1 MLFFRKLREL
11 YNCNSVIT
19 HLIQDVMMTAA
30 YPHQTPISIPEFTAS
45 RQAGFFDSLKQP
57 RFSGQLVLTN
67 SRQETWF
74 FYLYLGRI
82 MYATGGTHPVRR
94 WRRHIA
100 RYLPEIA
107 NQLSSLQLDLASLGN
122 QDFRL
127 CWEYQL
133 LCLWVEQ
140 QKISREQAARMIRSV
155 IIEVLFDITQSME
168 VTCDL
173 RQDNLLSTRLVLI
186 DADQLINE
194 AQKQWQAWQGAKVA
208 DRSPNSAPIIR
219 QADELQQRTSP
230 QVYQTLKQLLDGN
243 QTLRDLSIRMKRD
256 VVTVT
261 SSLLPYVQMGLVEL
275 ITIEDLSP
283 PVSLPPSGTPTVSTS
298 EVSPGPLVACFDD
311 SPLMC
316 QTLEKILVGANYQ
329 FLGINDPLRAI
340 AILLARKPAVIFLD
354 LVMPNANGYEIC
366 GQLRKLSFFRHT
378 PIIILTGN
386 DGIVDRVRAKMVGST
401 DFMSK
406 PVNPDLVLGAIRKHL
421 KEESVA

>member
-1 MLFFRKLREL
+1 MLFFSKFRES
-11 YNCNSVIT
+11 YNCNTVIS
-19 HLIQDVMMTAA
+19 HFIEDAMMTAS
-30 YPHQTPISIPEFTAS
+30 YPPQNPISIPEFTPS
-45 RQAGFFDSLKQP
+45 RQTSFFDTLKQP
-57 RFSGQLVLTN
+57 RFSGQLILTN
-67 SRQETWF
+67 SKGEKWF

-107 NQLSSLQLDLASLGN
+107 SKLSSLQLDLASLGN

-140 QKISREQAARMIRSV
+140 QKISREQAARMIRSI
-155 IIEVLFDITQSME
+155 IIEVLFDITQTME
-168 VTCDL
+168 VTCEL

-194 AQKQWQAWQGAKVA
+194 AYKQWQAWQEAKVA

-219 QADELQQRTSP
+219 QAEELQQRTSP

-243 QTLRDLSIRMKRD
+243 QTLRDLSVRMKRD

-275 ITIEDLSP
+275 IAIEDLSP
-283 PVSLPPSGTPTVSTS
+283 PVSIPTPTATVATP
-298 EVSPGPLVACFDD
+298 EVSVGPLVACVDD

-340 AILLARKPAVIFLD
+340 AILLARKPAIIFLD

-366 GQLRKLSFFRHT
+366 GQLRKLSFFRNT

-406 PVNPDLVLGAIRKHL
+406 PVNPDLVLSAIRKYL
-421 KEESVA
+421 KQENVA

>member
-1 MLFFRKLREL
+1 
-11 YNCNSVIT
+11 
-19 HLIQDVMMTAA
+19 MMTAA
-30 YPHQTPISIPEFTAS
+30 YPLQTPISIPEFTAS

-57 RFSGQLVLTN
+57 RFSGQLILTN
-67 SRQETWF
+67 NRQETWF

-100 RYLPEIA
+100 RYLPEVA
-107 NQLSSLQLDLASLGN
+107 SKLSSLQLDLASLGN

-140 QKISREQAARMIRSV
+140 QKVSREQAARMIRSV

-168 VTCDL
+168 VTCEL
-173 RQDNLLSTRLVLI
+173 KQDNLLATRLVLI
-186 DADQLINE
+186 DADQLIHE
-194 AQKQWQAWQGAKVA
+194 AQKQWHAWQGAKVA
-208 DRSPNSAPIIR
+208 DRSPNAAPIIR
-219 QADELQQRTSP
+219 QGDELQQRTSP

-243 QTLRDLSIRMKRD
+243 QTLRDLSVRMKRD
-256 VVTVT
+256 VVTLT

-275 ITIEDLSP
+275 ITIQDLSP
-283 PVSLPPSGTPTVSTS
+283 PISLPPQNPTLIAP
-298 EVSPGPLVACFDD
+298 EVPAGPLIACVDD

-340 AILLARKPAVIFLD
+340 AILLARKPAAIFLD

-366 GQLRKLSFFRHT
+366 GQLRKLSLFRHT

-386 DGIVDRVRAKMVGST
+386 DGIVDRVRARMVGASE
-401 DFMSK
+401 FMGK

-421 KEESVA
+421 KPETFA

>member
-1 MLFFRKLREL
+1 
-11 YNCNSVIT
+11 
-19 HLIQDVMMTAA
+19 MMTAQ
-30 YPHQTPISIPEFTAS
+30 YPSNNPISIHEFTAS
-45 RQAGFFDSLKQP
+45 KQAGFFDTLKQP
-57 RFSGQLVLTN
+57 RFSGQLILTN
-67 SRQETWF
+67 SKGEQWF

-82 MYATGGTHPVRR
+82 MYATGGSHPVRR

-100 RYLPEIA
+100 MYLPQIA
-107 NQLSSLQLDLASLGN
+107 SQLSSLQLDIASLGN

-140 QKISREQAARMIRSV
+140 QKVSREQAARMIRSV
-155 IIEVLFDITQSME
+155 IIEALFDITQTME
-168 VTCDL
+168 VTCEL

-194 AQKQWQAWQGAKVA
+194 AQKHWQAWQGAKVA

-219 QADELQQRTSP
+219 QAEQLQQRTSP
-230 QVYQTLKQLLDGN
+230 QVYQTLRQLLDGN
-243 QTLRDLSIRMKRD
+243 QTLRDLSVRMKRD

-261 SSLLPYVQMGLVEL
+261 SSLLPYIQMGLVEL
-275 ITIEDLSP
+275 INIDDLAP
-283 PVSLPPSGTPTVSTS
+283 PVSPPSTGSLATGETAI
-298 EVSPGPLVACFDD
+298 GPLVACVDD

-316 QTLEKILVGANYQ
+316 QTLEKILTGANYQ

-340 AILLARKPAVIFLD
+340 AILLARKPALIFLD

-366 GQLRKLSFFRHT
+366 GQLRKLSFFRNT

-406 PVNPDLVLGAIRKHL
+406 PVNPELVLSAIRKQL
-421 KEESVA
+421 KQESPT

>member
-1 MLFFRKLREL
+1 
-11 YNCNSVIT
+11 
-19 HLIQDVMMTAA
+19 MMTT
-30 YPHQTPISIPEFTAS
+30 QNPISIQEFTAS
-45 RQAGFFDSLKQP
+45 KQAGFFDTLKQP
-57 RFSGQLVLTN
+57 RFSGQLVLTDN
-67 SRQETWF
+67 RGEQWF

-100 RYLPEIA
+100 LYLPQIA
-107 NQLSSLQLDLASLGN
+107 SQLSSLQLDLASLGS

-155 IIEVLFDITQSME
+155 IVEVLFDITQTME
-168 VTCDL
+168 VTCEL

-194 AQKQWQAWQGAKVA
+194 AQKHWQAWQGAKVA
-208 DRSPNSAPIIR
+208 DRSPNSAPVIR
-219 QADELQQRTSP
+219 QAEQLQERTSP

-243 QTLRDLSIRMKRD
+243 QTLRDLSVRMKRD

-261 SSLLPYVQMGLVEL
+261 SSLLPYIQMGLVEL
-275 ITIEDLSP
+275 IKIKDLSP
-283 PVSLPPSGTPTVSTS
+283 PLSIPTNRVSTTT
-298 EVSPGPLVACFDD
+298 ETAVGPLIACVDD

-316 QTLEKILVGANYQ
+316 QTMEKIVTGANYQ

-340 AILLARKPAVIFLD
+340 AILLARKPAAIFLD

-366 GQLRKLSFFRHT
+366 GQLRKLSFFRNT

-406 PVNPDLVLGAIRKHL
+406 PVNPEMVISAIHKNL
-421 KEESVA
+421 KQESPAAS

>member
-1 MLFFRKLREL
+1 
-11 YNCNSVIT
+11 
-19 HLIQDVMMTAA
+19 MMTT
-30 YPHQTPISIPEFTAS
+30 QNPISINEFTAS
-45 RQAGFFDSLKQP
+45 KQAGFFDTLKQP

-67 SRQETWF
+67 GKGEQWF

-82 MYATGGTHPVRR
+82 MYATGGSHPVRR

-100 RYLPEIA
+100 LYLPQIA
-107 NQLSSLQLDLASLGN
+107 SQLSSLQLDIASLGN
-122 QDFRL
+122 PDFRL

-155 IIEVLFDITQSME
+155 IIEVLFDITHTVE
-168 VTCDL
+168 VTCEL
-173 RQDNLLSTRLVLI
+173 RQDRLLSTRLVLI

-194 AQKQWQAWQGAKVA
+194 AQKHWQAWQSAKVA

-219 QADELQQRTSP
+219 QAEQLQEKTSP
-230 QVYQTLKQLLDGN
+230 QVYQTLKQLLDGS
-243 QTLRDLSIRMKRD
+243 QTLRDLSVRMKRD

-261 SSLLPYVQMGLVEL
+261 SSLLPYIQMGLVEL
-275 ITIEDLSP
+275 IKINDLSP
-283 PVSLPPSGTPTVSTS
+283 PVSPPAIKSDPTTETS
-298 EVSPGPLVACFDD
+298 VGPLIACVDD

-316 QTLEKILVGANYQ
+316 QTMQKILTEANYQ
-329 FLGINDPLRAI
+329 FLGINDPLRSI
-340 AILLARKPAVIFLD
+340 AMLLARKPAVIFLD

-366 GQLRKLSFFRHT
+366 GQLRKLSFFRNT

-406 PVNPDLVLGAIRKHL
+406 PVNPELVLSTIRKYL
-421 KEESVA
+421 KQENSA

>member
-1 MLFFRKLREL
+1 
-11 YNCNSVIT
+11 
-19 HLIQDVMMTAA
+19 MMTVS
-30 YPHQTPISIPEFTAS
+30 YPPQNPVFIPEFSAS
-45 RQAGFFDSLKQP
+45 KQTGFFDTLKKP
-57 RFSGQLVLTN
+57 RFSGQLILTN
-67 SRQETWF
+67 NKEEQWF

-107 NQLSSLQLDLASLGN
+107 SQLSSLQLDIASLGT
-122 QDFRL
+122 QDFHL

-140 QKISREQAARMIRSV
+140 QKVSREQAARMIRSIV
-155 IIEVLFDITQSME
+155 IEVLFDITQTME
-168 VTCDL
+168 VTCEL
-173 RQDNLLSTRLVLI
+173 RPDNLLSTRLVLI
-186 DADQLINE
+186 DADLLINE

-208 DRSPNSAPIIR
+208 DRSPNAAPIIR

-243 QTLRDLSIRMKRD
+243 QTLRDLSVRMKRD

-275 ITIEDLSP
+275 ITVKDLSP
-283 PVSLPPSGTPTVSTS
+283 PVSTPPIAPVSTLGNT
-298 EVSPGPLVACFDD
+298 VGPLVACVDD

-316 QTLEKILVGANYQ
+316 QTMEKIITGANYQ
-329 FLGINDPLRAI
+329 FLAINDPLRAI

-366 GQLRKLSFFRHT
+366 GQLRKLSFFRNT

-386 DGIVDRVRAKMVGST
+386 DGIVDRVRAKMIGST

-406 PVNPDLVLGAIRKHL
+406 PVNPELVLSAIRKHL
-421 KEESVA
+421 KQESFA

>member
-1 MLFFRKLREL
+1 MLFFQKFRES
-11 YNCNSVIT
+11 YKRNTVIS
-19 HLIQDVMMTAA
+19 HFIKDAMMTAS
-30 YPHQTPISIPEFTAS
+30 YPPQNPISIPEFTSS
-45 RQAGFFDSLKQP
+45 RQASFFETLKQP

-67 SRQETWF
+67 SKGEKWF

-107 NQLSSLQLDLASLGN
+107 AQLSSLQLDLASLGN

-155 IIEVLFDITQSME
+155 IIEVLFDITQTME
-168 VTCDL
+168 VTCEL

-208 DRSPNSAPIIR
+208 DRSPNAAPIIR

-261 SSLLPYVQMGLVEL
+261 SSLLPYIQMGLVEL
-275 ITIEDLSP
+275 IAIEDLSP
-283 PVSLPPSGTPTVSTS
+283 PVSTPTPTPTVATPETS
-298 EVSPGPLVACFDD
+298 VGPLVACVDD

-340 AILLARKPAVIFLD
+340 AILLARKPALIFLD

-406 PVNPDLVLGAIRKHL
+406 PVNPDLVLDAIRKHL
-421 KEESVA
+421 IQENLA

>member
-1 MLFFRKLREL
+1 MLFFWKFRES
-11 YNCNSVIT
+11 YNCNTVIG
-19 HLIQDVMMTAA
+19 HFIKDAMMTAS
-30 YPHQTPISIPEFTAS
+30 YPPQNPISISEFTSS
-45 RQAGFFDSLKQP
+45 RQASFFDTLKQP
-57 RFSGQLVLTN
+57 RFSGQLILTN
-67 SRQETWF
+67 SKGKQWF

-107 NQLSSLQLDLASLGN
+107 AKLSSLQLDLASLGN

-140 QKISREQAARMIRSV
+140 QKVSREKAARMIRSI

-168 VTCDL
+168 VTCEL

-186 DADQLINE
+186 DADQLIPE

-243 QTLRDLSIRMKRD
+243 QTLRDLSVRMKRD

-275 ITIEDLSP
+275 ITIDDLSP
-283 PVSLPPSGTPTVSTS
+283 PVSTPTPTPTVATP
-298 EVSPGPLVACFDD
+298 EVPVGPLVACVDD

-354 LVMPNANGYEIC
+354 LIMPNANGYEIC

-406 PVNPDLVLGAIRKHL
+406 PVNPDVVLSAIRKHL
-421 KEESVA
+421 KQENVA

>member
-1 MLFFRKLREL
+1 
-11 YNCNSVIT
+11 
-19 HLIQDVMMTAA
+19 MMTAS
-30 YPHQTPISIPEFTAS
+30 YPPQNPISIPEFTSS
-45 RQAGFFDSLKQP
+45 RQASFFETLKQP

-67 SRQETWF
+67 SKGEKWF

-107 NQLSSLQLDLASLGN
+107 AQLSSLQLDLASLGN

-155 IIEVLFDITQSME
+155 IIEVLFDITQTME
-168 VTCDL
+168 VTCEL

-208 DRSPNSAPIIR
+208 DRSPNAAPIIR

-261 SSLLPYVQMGLVEL
+261 SSLLPYIQMGLVEL
-275 ITIEDLSP
+275 IAIEDLSP
-283 PVSLPPSGTPTVSTS
+283 PVSTPTPTPTVATPETS
-298 EVSPGPLVACFDD
+298 VGPLVACVDD

-340 AILLARKPAVIFLD
+340 AILLARKPALIFLD

-406 PVNPDLVLGAIRKHL
+406 PVNPDLVLDAIRKHL
-421 KEESVA
+421 IQENLA

>member
-1 MLFFRKLREL
+1 MQ
-11 YNCNSVIT
+11 N
-19 HLIQDVMMTAA
+19 VMMTTA
-30 YPHQTPISIPEFTAS
+30 YPHQTPTSISEFTPS

-67 SRQETWF
+67 SKQETWF

-82 MYATGGTHPVRR
+82 MYATGGNHPVRR

-107 NQLSSLQLDLASLGN
+107 SKLSSLQVDLARLGN

-127 CWEYQL
+127 CWEYEL

-168 VTCDL
+168 VTCQL

-186 DADQLINE
+186 DADQLINK

-208 DRSPNSAPIIR
+208 DRSPNSSPIIR
-219 QADELQQRTSP
+219 QADELQKRTSP

-256 VVTVT
+256 VVTLT
-261 SSLLPYVQMGLVEL
+261 SSLLPYIQMGLIEL
-275 ITIEDLSP
+275 ITIQDLSP
-283 PVSLPPSGTPTVSTS
+283 PVSLPPTNPTATTP
-298 EVSPGPLVACFDD
+298 EVSDGPLIACVDD

-340 AILLARKPAVIFLD
+340 AILLARKPDVIFLD

-406 PVNPDLVLGAIRKHL
+406 PVNPDLVLSAIRKNL
-421 KEESVA
+421 KQESVV